1 MQKFPD
7 EVSSSVASGAKQNNK
22 KKYGEKNM
30 ISILKKFISM
40 FFYIMCPRTVM
51 SDNEGCNYNF
61 AGTF

>member
-7 EVSSSVASGAKQNNK
+7 EASSSVASGAKQNNK

-40 FFYIMCPRTVM
+40 FFLYHMPSNSYVRQ
-51 SDNEGCNYNF
+51 
-61 AGTF
+61 